1 MFVYSIMAAASF
13 AAAIFFDN
21 AQRHIDE
28 VQASCPRITCVKIP
42 ESYSHSPSI
51 DIDDPLM
58 VDYITRNHL
67 QHNSYL
73 AFSNRLV
80 GRTHGYDPVSGIH
93 QPHIDHFN
101 AWEAHTHAMG
111 PNRALILDW
120 DRTITVME
128 GVILPPQAATFA
140 GNGILNALIPLYP
153 HHIMQEPQLREV
165 TTVDALMY
173 LCGGGG
179 RLNAIVQW
187 LNAVAHQGI
196 HIMILTNNKA
206 CVTAPHL
213 FNELVVTLLQGYPN
227 YSITCS
233 GNMIFQGDKGLALS
247 YDPRFNTLCGAA
259 VAGGRRKN
267 NTRRRYN
274 IRKTRRLK
282 KLT

>member
-1 MFVYSIMAAASF
+1 M
-13 AAAIFFDN
+13 
-21 AQRHIDE
+21 
-28 VQASCPRITCVKIP
+28 
-42 ESYSHSPSI
+42 
-51 DIDDPLM
+51 
-58 VDYITRNHL
+58 
-67 QHNSYL
+67 
-73 AFSNRLV
+73 V

-93 QPHIDHFN
+93 QPHIDYFN

-111 PNRALILDW
+111 ANRALILDW
-120 DRTITVME
+120 DRTITVIE
-128 GVILPPQAATFA
+128 GIILPPQAATFA

-153 HHIMQEPQLREV
+153 ARIMQEPQLREV

-196 HIMILTNNKA
+196 HIMILTNNKG
-206 CVTAPHL
+206 CITAPHL

-233 GNMIFQGDKGLALS
+233 GNMVYQGDKGLALS

-259 VAGGRRKN
+259 MAGGRRKN

-274 IRKTRRLK
+274 MRKTRRLK
-282 KLT
+282 N